1 MLAHGAHHSQQI
13 DQIMAGDKKGEA
25 ASWAAMQQHMDG
37 IADALAGAIAKQFPA
52 KAS

>member
-13 DQIMAGDKKGEA
+13 EQIMAGDTSGEA
-25 ASWAAMQQHMDG
+25 TTWAAMQQHMDM
-37 IADALAGAIAKQFPA
+37 IADALAGAIAKQFPE